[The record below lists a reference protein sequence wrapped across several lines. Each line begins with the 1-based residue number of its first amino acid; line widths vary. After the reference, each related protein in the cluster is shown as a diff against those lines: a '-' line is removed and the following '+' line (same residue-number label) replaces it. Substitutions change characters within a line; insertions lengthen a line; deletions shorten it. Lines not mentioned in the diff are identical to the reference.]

1 MTPDLNPLDQWLS
14 DATRGLSAES
24 AARVREEIQQH
35 YDLAHEDSAR
45 EAGGD
50 AADVIRALGDPRA
63 ANRAYRKVLLTEQEA
78 MMAPVL
84 TQRKQP
90 NFQRILLSAGLLA
103 SLVWLQ
109 TGKPLGPGIR
119 PIAIAIFC
127 TVPLRWFLPLTTL
140 ERSRIYFYVHVLRS
154 IVVVGLAWWYQGWM
168 GALLLGVLCFLFD
181 YFSNYR
187 RVLVFRKLAAGQTY
201 SLLPKEPQL
210 THAEAIWLRTLQKG
224 SPHENLSIAVLS
236 LMLAGMAVWQP
247 ATFAPMAAWMAAAFL
262 AQRTLPIYTEERSRW
277 WRIAKWTAMAVAA
290 VLPSVFGA
298 RAPGI
303 SPALLT
309 FFFYLFDVKSISLRR
324 KLPVAEWPKR
334 LYW

>member
-1 MTPDLNPLDQWLS
+1 MTPLEQWIS
-14 DATRGLSAES
+14 GATRGLSAES

-35 YDLAHEDSAR
+35 YDSAC

-50 AADVIRALGDPRA
+50 ALAALGDPRT

-78 MMAPVL
+78 LLAPAL
-84 TQRKQP
+84 TQPKRP
-90 NFQRILLSAGLLA
+90 GAQRILLSATLLA
-103 SLVWLQ
+103 ALVWLQ
-109 TGKPLGPGIR
+109 VGKQHAPGFW
-119 PIAIAIFC
+119 PIGIAIFW

-154 IVVVGLAWWYQGWM
+154 IAVVGVAWWYEGWM

-187 RVLVFRKLAAGQTY
+187 RLLIFRKLAAGQSY
-201 SLLPKEPQL
+201 SLLPEEPQL
-210 THAEAIWLRTLQKG
+210 THLEAIWLRTLEKG
-224 SPHENLSIAVLS
+224 SPHENVSVAVLF
-236 LMLAGMAVWQP
+236 LMLTAMAVWQP
-247 ATFAPMAAWMAAAFL
+247 ATFSPMAVWMAAGFL
-262 AQRTLPIYTEERSRW
+262 AGRTLPIYTEQRSRW
-277 WRIAKWTAMAVAA
+277 FRIAKWTAMGAAA
-290 VLPSVFGA
+290 VLPVALGA
-298 RAPGI
+298 RVPEI
-303 SPALLT
+303 SPVFLT